1 MNYLFDTSILVH
13 YVRKSPLKAQ
23 IEADF
28 QPASLQNTV
37 LVSVV
42 SLGEIQSLAIQNN
55 WGEKRMDVL
64 REILKEYLIAD
75 INSAD
80 VIQRYAEIDAFSQG
94 KLPGKPLGMASRN
107 MSKNDLWIAAVAS
120 ILDATLVTTD
130 SDFDHLD
137 RAFIDLMKV

>member
-1 MNYLFDTSILVH
+1 MNYLFDTNILVH
-13 YVRKSPLKAQ
+13 YVRKSLLKSK
-23 IEADF
+23 IEAEF
-28 QPASLQNTV
+28 SPASPQNTV
-37 LVSVV
+37 LVCVV

-80 VIQRYAEIDAFSQG
+80 VIQRYAEIDAFSQD
-94 KLPGKPLGMASRN
+94 KLPSRPLGMTSRN

-120 ILDATLVTTD
+120 ILDATLMTTD
-130 SDFDHLD
+130 GDFDHLD
-137 RAFIDLMKV
+137 SIFLKLAHI